1 MVKKKASKKR
11 KESDMV
17 GFSLSSLMDTT
28 GADLDPAADEL
39 LSVAQVAEIRGT
51 SRIAV
56 HDLISRGRLEAVT
69 IAGRKFVSRAE
80 LEAFER
86 QSPPGRPKKGE

>member
-1 MVKKKASKKR
+1 
-11 KESDMV
+11 MV
-17 GFSLSSLMDTT
+17 GFSLSSLLDTT

-39 LSVAQVAEIRGT
+39 LSVAQAAEIRGT

-56 HDLISRGRLEAVT
+56 HDLISRGRLKAVT

-80 LEAFER
+80 LVAFER